1 MIPHRTLAALA
12 LAAFFLGGCSRAE
25 RTASGGAAPR
35 TYVDALGD
43 TLRVTD
49 PPRRIISLAP
59 SLTELVFALGAGSRL
74 AGVTDFC
81 DYPPAARTLPRV
93 AGFNVVNLEALVAA
107 RADLVLANRGNSPTD
122 LAAIR
127 ELGVPV
133 FAFQID
139 SLPELAR
146 AARTLGGILGVQ
158 AEAESLATS
167 WERRIASVQSVG
179 DSVPENARPLV
190 FFGGIAEPI
199 YTVSRGSFIHDVIQ
213 RAGGRNVFAD
223 LPTAW
228 PRIDLETLVRR
239 NPDIILVGYHAA
251 TERDIASL
259 REAPGWRTIKAVREG
274 KVYILGDAIMREGPR
289 LVDALEEVSRVLY
302 PRGKVLSQ

>member
-1 MIPHRTLAALA
+1 MISLRTLAALA
-12 LAAFFLGGCSRAE
+12 LAAFFLAGCSRTE
-25 RTASGGAAPR
+25 RAASGGAAPR
-35 TYVDALGD
+35 AYVDALGD

-49 PPRRIISLAP
+49 PPRRIVSLAP

-139 SLPELAR
+139 SLPALIE

-167 WERRIASVQSVG
+167 WERRIASVQSVA
-179 DSVPENARPLV
+179 DSVPETARPLV
-190 FFGGIAEPI
+190 FFGGITEPI

-274 KVYILGDAIMREGPR
+274 KVYVLGDAIMREGPR
-289 LVDALEEVSRVLY
+289 LVNALEEVSRVLH
-302 PRGKVLSQ
+302 PHGRVSPQ